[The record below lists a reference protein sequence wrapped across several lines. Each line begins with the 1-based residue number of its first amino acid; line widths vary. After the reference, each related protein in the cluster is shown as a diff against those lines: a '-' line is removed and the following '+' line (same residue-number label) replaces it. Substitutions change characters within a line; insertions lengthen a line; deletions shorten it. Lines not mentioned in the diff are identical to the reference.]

1 MSCVC
6 SMFSGS
12 ISVTGGHRAS
22 SREEET
28 WEPLLSLSRRRQRGG
43 NSPRGGSEGTASRG
57 ALPAAAALPPPPPPP
72 PPPPAGK
79 CSSLKPPEPLR
90 QVESEAPIGTFR
102 STGSEQA
109 GRRLWPPGTGCHC
122 DARRQPRRRLWH
134 WALGS
139 RWENPGGRQRELRLS
154 WALWAG
160 TWTVTAARV
169 LRRWGAHRGHRR
181 CWEEGQGYWNEDV
194 KGAAGEGSQEGATR
208 AGKWRQ
214 RESPPYGGKSSA
226 ALWLQWQ
233 KALSPEEKLQ
243 IFSRRDFGTK
253 CNRCSLLSS
262 YRL

>member
-22 SREEET
+22 SCKEET
-28 WEPLLSLSRRRQRGG
+28 WEPLLSLSRRRHRGG

-57 ALPAAAALPPPPPPP
+57 ALPAAAATPPPHP
-72 PPPPAGK
+72 
-79 CSSLKPPEPLR
+79 
-90 QVESEAPIGTFR
+90 QVSAAPWSHPSPWDRWSPKLLLAHSGQLAVNR
-102 STGSEQA
+102 QA
-109 GRRLWPPGTGCHC
+109 GVSGHREPGATVTHADNRGGGFGN
-122 DARRQPRRRLWH
+122 

-214 RESPPYGGKSSA
+214 RESPRYGGKSSA